1 MSGSARHQL
10 FLTHIQEA
18 KGRYPEL
25 TELLV
30 FYEQLFRTYDA
41 FIEKLDI
48 QPRLVQRELQR
59 SRLSQGIPQFTFEE
73 LLIADEDFVRLS
85 VGMSEI
91 ITQHMPHHMHGRNG
105 VVKEALLKRAH
116 TLFESGNPVI
126 TSSTPP
132 DRTALIAGLALVP
145 FLQRACSAMLPRIP
159 QDAWQRPYCPI
170 CGGKPSF
177 AELDKESGARSL
189 LCSRC
194 SAEWMYGRV
203 GCAFCEG
210 TEKHMYYQSMDGL
223 YRLYVCDRCNRYLKT
238 IDRRQ
243 TDRDVHLPVECI
255 VTVSMDIAAQQK
267 GYRHY

>member
-1 MSGSARHQL
+1 MSGSTRYQL
-10 FLTHIQEA
+10 FLIHIREA
-18 KGRYPEL
+18 KCRHPEL
-25 TELLV
+25 AELLG

-41 FIEKLDI
+41 FMEKLDI
-48 QPRLVQRELQR
+48 QPRLAQRELHHPE
-59 SRLSQGIPQFTFEE
+59 LSQGIPQFTFEE
-73 LLIADEDFVRLS
+73 LLIDREAFVRLS

-91 ITQHMPHHMHGRNG
+91 ITQHMPHYVHGRNG
-105 VVKEALLKRAH
+105 VAEGELLKRAQ

-145 FLQRACSAMLPRIP
+145 YLQRACSAILPHIP
-159 QDAWQRPYCPI
+159 QNAWQRPYCPV

-177 AELDKESGARSL
+177 AELGKESGTRRL

-194 SAEWMYGRV
+194 SAEWMYGRL

-210 TEKHMYYQSMDGL
+210 TEKHMYYQSMDEL

-255 VTVSMDIAAQQK
+255 VTVPMDIAAQQK